1 MNEYSYAKIFALAL
15 VLMFVFITPQTV
27 TAARGEEG
35 PLDVPEWVDNWL
47 GYDTS
52 AMTDAEF
59 ESMICIASALTMGT
73 LITVVGGTAIVIGGH
88 VGRAAGAAIALPVL
102 VSSMWSACAL
112 SRAIAPGVFWL
123 HNRSAMLVTE
133 LGGVTINRRK

>member
-1 MNEYSYAKIFALAL
+1 MNIFIYYMGRVSLIL
-15 VLMFVFITPQTV
+15 TLMFMTSIQITW
-27 TAARGEEG
+27 AARGEEG

-52 AMTDAEF
+52 GMTDAEF
-59 ESMICIASALTMGT
+59 ESMICIASAVTMGT
-73 LITVVGGTAIVIGGH
+73 LITVVGGTAIVIGGT
-88 VGRAAGAAIALPVL
+88 VSRAAGTAIALPVL

-123 HNRSAMLVTE
+123 HNRSALLVTE
-133 LGGVTINRRK
+133 LGSLR

>member
-1 MNEYSYAKIFALAL
+1 M
-15 VLMFVFITPQTV
+15 PQMGN
-27 TAARGEEG
+27 TAARDEEEG

-133 LGGVTINRRK
+133 LGGVTINRRNYRTNR